1 MRVKKLKIENFRGI
15 RNLDLSFEG
24 SEMVVFAGVN
34 GAGKTTVLV
43 AMQYLFSWYVAR
55 LKNQKG
61 KGLQLDESDITN
73 GQPYCFIE
81 IEIEE
86 HDHTVRWSLFKKRS
100 SYRKP
105 VDRLASRAELNDFV
119 DSKMEIFADG
129 KEHNLPLVDFYSVN
143 RVVDA
148 VPLRVRKKHE
158 LGPLDAFD
166 SGLSNS
172 VNFHSFF
179 LWFRE
184 REDLENELYR
194 ELGKKFHGDMQLV
207 AVRSAIRNLLPG
219 YEKFRVKRDPLSFVV
234 EKKGETFS
242 FGQLSDGEKSYIA
255 LVCDIARKM
264 AMANP
269 RSDFPLERSAIVMI
283 DEIELHL
290 HPEWQMGV
298 VDHLKKTFPRVQFFL
313 TTHSPHIVTNL
324 RNSGCDTLVALDRGE
339 AVPTTQNQYGQTVD
353 FILNDVF
360 QLKSLRNGDVQKKID
375 EIWNL
380 LKKGD
385 CTSVK
390 YRKLLLWLREN
401 ISPADPEFVR
411 IALQE
416 KRIEKGLV

>member
-119 DSKMEIFADG
+119 DSKMEVFADG

-269 RSDFPLERSAIVMI
+269 RSDYPLERSAIVMI

-313 TTHSPHIVTNL
+313 TTQSKHIVTSL
-324 RNSGCDTLVALDRGE
+324 KKSKGDTLVALDREVEG
-339 AVPTTQNQYGQTVD
+339 
-353 FILNDVF
+353 
-360 QLKSLRNGDVQKKID
+360 
-375 EIWNL
+375 
-380 LKKGD
+380 
-385 CTSVK
+385 
-390 YRKLLLWLREN
+390 
-401 ISPADPEFVR
+401 
-411 IALQE
+411 
-416 KRIEKGLV
+416 